1 MVEEKDKQIV
11 SIFEEAV
18 KELLEFHCY
27 NNFPFYKEAEAQAWL
42 YMKVYE
48 ELDKKGLLFHKCKNC
63 EGVSENNRKGRLI
76 IRLLAKYPKAKNSKN
91 KEKLELSDFAITSLS
106 FCPYK
111 DKATIEDQKW
121 KEASDYEYLIMAE
134 IKSWN
139 NYANGDDIEK
149 LSRSKAQKKYFI
161 LLGDEYNKK
170 KSAEAPEAILKKSD
184 SPKAVYA
191 LKETSARRDKDCN
204 IYYGLIYSKDGFED
218 TDHGKV
224 RFEWKG
230 KGKLHVYANK
240 GLIKVG

>member
-1 MVEEKDKQIV
+1 MTQRDNEQIV
-11 SIFEEAV
+11 RIFKKAV
-18 KELLEFHCY
+18 KELLKFHCK

-63 EGVSENNRKGRLI
+63 EWVSENNRKGRLI

-161 LLGDEYNKK
+161 LLGDEYGKNKIPDIDVLTK
-170 KSAEAPEAILKKSD
+170 LENQKQ
-184 SPKAVYA
+184 VYK
-191 LKETSARRDKDCN
+191 LNDDPIKGKDKCLY
-204 IYYGLIYSKDGFED
+204 IYYGLIYSKN
-218 TDHGKV
+218 HGKKKFKDNDY
-224 RFEWKG
+224 FEWKE
-230 KGKLHVYANK
+230 KGNLHVYANR
-240 GLIKVG
+240 GLISD

>member
-1 MVEEKDKQIV
+1 MTQRNDRQIV
-11 SIFEEAV
+11 SIFKKAV
-18 KELLEFHCY
+18 KELLKFHCE

-48 ELDKKGLLFHKCKNC
+48 ELKKKGLLFHQCDKCKKF
-63 EGVSENNRKGRLI
+63 SNNGRLI
-76 IRLLAKYPKAKNSKN
+76 IRLLPEYPKEDENRGKN
-91 KEKLELSDFAITSLS
+91 KKREYSDFAVTSLS

-139 NYANGDDIEK
+139 NYANGGDIEK

-170 KSAEAPEAILKKSD
+170 KSAEAPKAILKKSD
-184 SPKAVYA
+184 SPKTVYA

-230 KGKLHVYANK
+230 KGKLHVYANE
-240 GLIKVG
+240 GLIGS